1 MKKLI
6 NEVTFSL
13 PCRNFTI
20 NYSVTERRQL
30 PVVKEFVVRLI
41 YEVESSYPDAIA
53 NYFGFNS
60 FEIKEVLED
69 LLDEGLIQWN
79 EGKVILSSYAQEN
92 FTEVNGNSVPRFFE
106 ITDITDTVTYD
117 LFLFKFLGN
126 GIGKIPD
133 KFISIDI
140 PLPSESFE
148 NVIKQVK
155 SGFHAQFMHY
165 QEQVKEID
173 ILSEDSLEL
182 YKINHIESS
191 RDQLIPIPVSYYFND
206 TTQSISVEYDLPAI
220 TEWDKDR
227 LLFNTIDN
235 AIEMASFD
243 ELAHIN
249 DCITYVGSIQDP
261 FFIKVINDNEDY
273 SNFKVPFTALL
284 EHYLNNNSMKK
295 GQQMIMGNLY
305 TKDNQEILNKM
316 IKRASKKSK
325 NYSKG
330 ALLFANLDEK
340 TWGKTRSLLNLVE
353 IVSQTF
359 SDPEYEFVINT
370 PCDNKNKDEVFSIQ
384 SKYEISGAKLHS
396 CGNIFNSAQIELL
409 IIPDI
414 LVASL
419 FHYKIED
426 NRELSLPIGFVSTD
440 SDSIERITK
449 EAKRWS
455 NTSQAKFSE
464 TDIFQKKEKS
474 IRDKFV
480 LPILS
485 YYEDSEKTERQKI
498 IDKET
503 SIKRTEINDE

>member
-13 PCRNFTI
+13 PCRGFTI
-20 NYSVTERRQL
+20 SYSVTEKRQL

-60 FEIKEVLED
+60 HEIKEVLED
-69 LLDEGLIQWN
+69 LLDEGLIQWH
-79 EGKVILSSYAQEN
+79 EDKVILSPYAQEN

-106 ITDITDTVTYD
+106 ITDKQDEVTFD
-117 LFLFKFLGN
+117 LFFFKFLGD
-126 GIGKIPD
+126 GIRKIPD

-148 NVIKQVK
+148 NVIKKVK

-235 AIEMASFD
+235 AIEMTSFD
-243 ELAHIN
+243 ELTHIN
-249 DCITYVGSIQDP
+249 DCISYVGSIQDP
-261 FFIKVINDNEDY
+261 FFIKVINDNEEY
-273 SNFKVPFTALL
+273 SNFKVPFSALL
-284 EHYLNNNSMKK
+284 KHYLNNNSLKL

-305 TKDNQEILNKM
+305 TKDNREILNKM

-340 TWGKTRSLLNLVE
+340 TWGKSRSLLNLVE
-353 IVSQTF
+353 IVSQTSNS
-359 SDPEYEFVINT
+359 SDYEFVINT

-396 CGNIFNSAQIELL
+396 CGNIFNSTQIELL
-409 IIPDI
+409 IIPGV

-419 FHYKIED
+419 FHYKIQD

-440 SDSIERITK
+440 ADTIERITK
-449 EAKRWS
+449 ETKSWS
-455 NTSQAKFSE
+455 NTSDAKFTE
-464 TDIFQKKEKS
+464 TDLFQKNGRS

-480 LPILS
+480 LPILN
-485 YYEDSEKTERQKI
+485 YYDDSEKIERQKI

-503 SIKRTEINDE
+503 NLKKSNIINE